1 MGHLT
6 SGKHLHPLF
15 LVRLE
20 LFVVV
25 VVFGLCLWDCSFVCL
40 LLAGAGLARRR
51 LFVFKSEVSQSFSPC
66 NIVLLWDMLHFS
78 WVSNLA
84 LLNFTIEVSIHGF

>member
-1 MGHLT
+1 M
-6 SGKHLHPLF
+6 
-15 LVRLE
+15 RLE

-25 VVFGLCLWDCSFVCL
+25 VVFGLCLWDCFIDWL
-40 LLAGAGLARRR
+40 LLPAAGLARRR
-51 LFVFKSEVSQSFSPC
+51 LLVFKSDVIQSFSPC

-78 WVSNLA
+78 WASNLP